1 MTEHKITYAKD
12 ISELKRIAICHK
24 KAFGTSLS
32 SKLGL
37 AFICDMLRWYLSGP
51 NKFLFYIANEKGCI
65 GYCGGHIL
73 DGQDKYGAAS
83 GMSQF
88 GFKSALLGILKKP
101 WLILHPEVISRY
113 RFILTNIKR
122 RLGLKKDKT
131 LAESVPSILDEPL
144 TAGLVVIG
152 VLPNLQQKGLGTL
165 LQQEFERKAKEMGAE
180 RLQLSVRTTNTRAIE
195 SYIRNGY
202 KIKSESS
209 TSYIMIKDLSN

>member
-1 MTEHKITYAKD
+1 MKEQKIKYAND
-12 ISELKRIAICHK
+12 INELKSIAICHK
-24 KAFGTSLS
+24 KAFNTSLS

-51 NKFLFYIANEKGCI
+51 NKFLFYVTNESGCI
-65 GYCGGHIL
+65 GYCGGHII

-88 GFKSALLGILKKP
+88 GFKSAFIGVLKKP

-113 RFILTNIKR
+113 QFILTNIR
-122 RLGLKKDKT
+122 RRMGLKKDKP
-131 LAESVPSILDEPL
+131 LAESAPSILDEPL

-165 LQQEFERKAKEMGAE
+165 LQQEFERKSKEMGAK
-180 RLQLSVRTTNTRAIE
+180 RLQLSVRTTNKRAIG

-202 KIKSESS
+202 KIISESS
-209 TSYIMIKDLSN
+209 TSYIMIKELNG